1 MGGCGSVWFFGL
13 GCFPVRVGM
22 GKEVFFVVEL
32 CWMGGMRMGKF
43 MPCIILLPIKPV
55 KKYRLAILP

>member
-1 MGGCGSVWFFGL
+1 
-13 GCFPVRVGM
+13 
-22 GKEVFFVVEL
+22 
-32 CWMGGMRMGKF
+32 MGGMRMGKF